1 MKFLETYQ
9 GLPKAV
15 YVIFMAQIIN
25 RFGDFVLPFLSLL
38 LVSKMGL
45 SFHIAGLAVTAA
57 SLSTIPGAFICGK
70 FADHFGRRKTYGIY
84 QALAGLFI
92 CLCAFTKN
100 PYVVIGLICGAS
112 FFNGGIR
119 PIISAMLTDIL
130 EAKDRQVGFSLSYLG
145 INIGVAIG
153 PIVGGFLFTHLIE
166 LMFIGDAIT
175 SWLAVILVLRSIPET
190 MPTHQEDETVPK
202 GERRAEGPVWKVLL
216 ERPYLLLFLC
226 LNTLSSL
233 VYTQSGF
240 SLPMMLSSVFGE
252 KGPSYYGF
260 IMSFNAIIVVGGTFL
275 LTPFIKTFR
284 PLVAIAI
291 GALLYGLGFGMI
303 GLINGYA
310 MFFVSTL
317 VWTIGEIF
325 ISVNF
330 GAYVA
335 GHTPQNYRAR
345 MNAVTSLSW
354 VVGSVAG
361 TSLMGQYM
369 DWFGIRAV
377 WPLTFVLGLLGAVGL
392 ILLNVK
398 EKREMI

>member
-1 MKFLETYQ
+1 MRFLDTYR

-15 YVIFMAQIIN
+15 YIIFMAQIIN

-45 SFHIAGLAVTAA
+45 SFRVAGLAVTAA

-84 QALAGLFI
+84 QSLAGLFI
-92 CLCAFTKN
+92 FLCAFTHN
-100 PYVVIGLICGAS
+100 PYVIIGLICGAS

-153 PIVGGFLFTHLIE
+153 PIVAGFLFSHFIV

-175 SWLAVILVLRSIPET
+175 SWLAVLLVVNNIPET
-190 MPTHQEDETVPK
+190 MPTLSDAQDVPN
-202 GERRAEGPVWKVLL
+202 GEKAAEGSVWKVLF

-226 LNTLSSL
+226 LNVLSSL

-240 SLPMMLSSVFGE
+240 SLPVMLADVFGS
-252 KGPSYYGF
+252 KGPNYYGF
-260 IMSFNAIIVVGGTFL
+260 IMSFNALVVVFGTFV
-275 LTPFIKTFR
+275 LTPIIKSFR

-291 GALLYGLGFGMI
+291 GGALYALGFGMI
-303 GLINGYA
+303 GLINIYP

-317 VWTIGEIF
+317 IWTVGEIF

-354 VVGSVAG
+354 VIGSVAG

-369 DWFGIRAV
+369 DFFGIRAV
-377 WPLTFVLGLLGAVGL
+377 WPLTFILGGIGAVGM
-392 ILLNVK
+392 ILLNIK
-398 EKREMI
+398 EKTETM